1 MTLNVEDKI
10 ATLDPVQRRK
20 VEDRAAEL
28 IAEEMTLT
36 NCARPG
42 SSPKRASR
50 ASFKPIKRMES
61 WQTSIKKPSEN
72 PLM

>member
-28 IAEEMTLT
+28 IAEEITLT
-36 NCARPG
+36 NCARPRQLTQARG
-42 SSPKRASR
+42 AHQR
-50 ASFKPIKRMES
+50 
-61 WQTSIKKPSEN
+61 
-72 PLM
+72 